1 MKITRRMKNEL
12 KSLRYVDT
20 RNYRYELDIRY
31 DGFADLNRIPM
42 KSVIHQTIDLIDG
55 WETIMNVDLNQDKWR
70 MK

>member
-12 KSLRYVDT
+12 KSFRYVDT

-31 DGFADLNRIPM
+31 DGSASLNRIPM
-42 KSVIHQTIDLIDG
+42 KSVRHQTIDLIDG
-55 WETIMNVDLNQDKWR
+55 WETIMNVDLNQNKWR

>member
-31 DGFADLNRIPM
+31 DGSADVRRIPM
-42 KSVIHQTIDLIDG
+42 KSVRHQTIDLIDG
-55 WETIMNVDLNQDKWR
+55 WKTIMNVDLNQDKWR